1 MAIYILQRTAMLL
14 DDKNAAPNASGV
26 RGKRKKER
34 GIARQ
39 SETEQGGER
48 ERDREGWVGSLSIQ
62 VCSRSHISCCCVT
75 QEAYLLPSTAAQ
87 SLQGLI
93 PVRLSSAFS
102 LSL

>member
-48 ERDREGWVGSLSIQ
+48 ERDRRRVG
-62 VCSRSHISCCCVT
+62 
-75 QEAYLLPSTAAQ
+75 
-87 SLQGLI
+87 G
-93 PVRLSSAFS
+93 
-102 LSL
+102 